1 VAAGWKHSGHKLGS
15 GLDMSRAAVCRREA
29 ASDRARARAGEE
41 LRLVIV
47 GYIRPERNFDSLDA
61 LVARIHEDAA
71 ATREAL
77 RSPRLAAAAAD
88 AFLQPAPAA
97 GAANGSSAC

>member
-1 VAAGWKHSGHKLGS
+1 
-15 GLDMSRAAVCRREA
+15 M
-29 ASDRARARAGEE
+29 
-41 LRLVIV
+41 

-61 LVARIHEDAA
+61 LIARIHEDAA

-88 AFLQPAPAA
+88 PFLQPTPAA
-97 GAANGSSAC
+97 A

>member
-1 VAAGWKHSGHKLGS
+1 MGTHWTRTWQGPGHKPP
-15 GLDMSRAAVCRREA
+15 RRCAPEGGRL
-29 ASDRARARAGEE
+29 RARGRAGEE
-41 LRLVIV
+41 LRLVVV

-61 LVARIHEDAA
+61 LVARIHADAA

-77 RSPRLAAAAAD
+77 RSPRLAAAAGD